1 MRQSKLNPKRQALL
15 AVRAH
20 GMRHAPTESEAALW
34 RHLSGKKLGV
44 QFRRQVPLGGRFIAD
59 FVAPSERLVVEVDG
73 GCHAGRVAADAR
85 RDRVL
90 ARLGYRVLRLEA
102 ELVMREPLAAVAR
115 IRDALTKSY

>member
-1 MRQSKLNPKRQALL
+1 MWQHDWR
-15 AVRAH
+15 
-20 GMRHAPTESEAALW
+20 SEAALW

-59 FVAPSERLVVEVDG
+59 FVAPAARLVVEVDG
-73 GCHAGRVAADAR
+73 ASHAKRTTADAR

-90 ARLGYRVLRLEA
+90 ARLGYGVVRLEA

-115 IRDALTKSY
+115 IRAALTKSY